1 MKNTDLSPI
10 ELFSSYPDVMTAQQ
24 LRTALGIGRLGAY
37 KLLEEGKIQSFKIGN
52 TYKIPKTAVIEY
64 ITQSCEKGA
73 KTIRL
78 AVYISKT
85 TTSMLF

>member
-10 ELFSSYPDVMTAQQ
+10 ELFSDYPDVMTTQQ

-52 TYKIPKTAVIEY
+52 TYKIPKTAVIDY
-64 ITQSCEKGA
+64 VRKSCEEGE
-73 KTIRL
+73 KT
-78 AVYISKT
+78 K
-85 TTSMLF
+85 